1 MSSQTSIIYGAGFPV
16 DVSDENLQKF
26 ILNHADV
33 LSDMDN
39 ACEIVEDAKEMSVD
53 EFNPKERYF
62 DYENNQNGVEG
73 IYGLITDVIFKET
86 GVRMDYCLQDDND
99 CNGEHILL
107 PECFPWQ
114 LNEAEKNLT
123 ADSFKQLCLKYMTE
137 LGIPETAYDDFVTM
151 EYNT

>member
-1 MSSQTSIIYGAGFPV
+1 MSAETSIIYGAGFPV
-16 DVSDENLQKF
+16 NVSDETLQKF
-26 ILNHADV
+26 ILNHANTISGID
-33 LSDMDN
+33 D
-39 ACEIVEDAKEMSVD
+39 AREILKDAKEMTAD

-62 DYENNQNGVEG
+62 DYSNRQNGVEG

-86 GVRMDYCLQDDND
+86 GIRVDYCLQDDND
-99 CNGEHILL
+99 DNGEHILL

-123 ADSFKQLCLKYMTE
+123 QGSFKDLCLKYMRE
-137 LGIPETAYDDFVTM
+137 LDIPDSAYDDFVKM